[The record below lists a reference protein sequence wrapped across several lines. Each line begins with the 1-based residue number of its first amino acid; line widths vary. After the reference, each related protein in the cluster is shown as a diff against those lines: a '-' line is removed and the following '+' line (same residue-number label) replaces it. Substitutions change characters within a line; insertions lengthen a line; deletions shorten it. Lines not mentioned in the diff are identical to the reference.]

1 MLFDLIRLARP
12 KDWVKNAFVVMPVPF
27 ALAAGATFEPLP
39 FGLGLAA
46 MCLAGSA
53 TYALNDTRDAKFDR
67 VHPRKQTRPVA
78 SGKISP
84 PVALVFAATLAT
96 SALLLAMASGR
107 ELAVALVAGYL
118 ALNLA
123 YSLGLK
129 HVPLVD
135 VFLLSSGHVVRVF
148 LGCALLSAAASNWLL
163 LCTSTLA
170 LFISLTKRRG
180 DVVQGL
186 DPEHRP
192 SLRGYNV
199 AFLDQAMGIT
209 AGIALLSYAL
219 YSIEAGVF
227 LPGREFASLPFVAF
241 GILDYLRIAHVEGG
255 GASPVDLAFRP
266 AFLLTGLGWL
276 LAAAWGLGFVSG

>member
-27 ALAAGATFEPLP
+27 ALAEGATFEPLP

-53 TYALNDTRDAKFDR
+53 TYALNDTRDAELDR

-219 YSIEAGVF
+219 YTAPPP
-227 LPGREFASLPFVAF
+227 PGSGCRPRFGCSSRSRGRSRTRSSSSARARCSPGCNAANGSRRAPPRNRTHRAS
-241 GILDYLRIAHVEGG
+241 G
-255 GASPVDLAFRP
+255 
-266 AFLLTGLGWL
+266 
-276 LAAAWGLGFVSG
+276 